1 MDLNICLY
9 CEKRLFDD
17 VSWFYNMVIFVKEGL
32 LIMKKNLSF
41 CSLACQAQE
50 ASKHCTSI
58 YESDPYLSNQKHPLP
73 LMQQSRMNKR
83 ASSFPSAISSSS
95 PINPA
100 SSFDMPYHRRRS
112 FMFSSKEHPNTIS
125 PARSSS
131 MIGDG
136 HASDVAFL
144 SAYMQFHHR
153 APVDNASLVSN
164 TSSNGSSDMESV
176 YTMF

>member
-17 VSWFYNMVIFVKEGL
+17 
-32 LIMKKNLSF
+32 NLSF

-50 ASKHCTSI
+50 ATKHCTPI
-58 YESDPYLSNQKHPLP
+58 HESDPYLSSRKHPLP

-83 ASSFPSAISSSS
+83 ASSFPSAVS
-95 PINPA
+95 PSPVTPA
-100 SSFDMPYHRRRS
+100 SSFEMPYHRRRS
-112 FMFSSKEHPNTIS
+112 SMFSKDHTNTIS
-125 PARSSS
+125 PTRNSSL
-131 MIGDG
+131 IGDG
-136 HASDVAFL
+136 HASDAVFL

-153 APVDNASLVSN
+153 APPVDNASLVSN
-164 TSSNGSSDMESV
+164 TSSSGSSDMDSV